1 MRHHK
6 FSCQRASKIGLLAI
20 AAVTGFSAWA
30 QSEYPNKP
38 ITVVVAYPP
47 GGSTDLTGRVVAD
60 ILAKQ
65 LKVAT
70 VVENVGGAGG
80 TIGAQKVVNAA
91 PDGYTLLLGANNEVA
106 ISRLINANL
115 RYDGVKDLTPLGL
128 VASQPMVLVA
138 SAKTGVKTTDEF
150 LKLIKS
156 KPGQFSYGSSGVGTA
171 LHLAGEMIK
180 DKAGVYMVHIPYRG
194 VAPLANDLL
203 GNTLDFGVFVLSSGL
218 PHIRSGKV
226 VALGT
231 SELQRSAITPNI
243 PALAEHPQLKD
254 LDISSWF
261 MLAGPKGMPAAVTA
275 KLQKALQEGLQ
286 DPAVRKKLEDSGSK
300 VFTGKEDAA
309 AYLISET
316 AKYKKIVDFA
326 KIKE

>member
-6 FSCQRASKIGLLAI
+6 FSCQLVSKIGLLAI

-115 RYDGVKDLTPLGL
+115 RYDGVK
-128 VASQPMVLVA
+128 
-138 SAKTGVKTTDEF
+138 
-150 LKLIKS
+150 
-156 KPGQFSYGSSGVGTA
+156 
-171 LHLAGEMIK
+171 
-180 DKAGVYMVHIPYRG
+180 
-194 VAPLANDLL
+194 
-203 GNTLDFGVFVLSSGL
+203 
-218 PHIRSGKV
+218 
-226 VALGT
+226 
-231 SELQRSAITPNI
+231 
-243 PALAEHPQLKD
+243 
-254 LDISSWF
+254 
-261 MLAGPKGMPAAVTA
+261 
-275 KLQKALQEGLQ
+275 
-286 DPAVRKKLEDSGSK
+286 
-300 VFTGKEDAA
+300 
-309 AYLISET
+309 ET
-316 AKYKKIVDFA
+316 
-326 KIKE
+326 